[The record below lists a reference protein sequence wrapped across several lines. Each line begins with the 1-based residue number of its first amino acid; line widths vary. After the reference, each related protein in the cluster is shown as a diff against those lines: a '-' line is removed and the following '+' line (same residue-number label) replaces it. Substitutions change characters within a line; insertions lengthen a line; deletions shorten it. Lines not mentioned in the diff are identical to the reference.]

1 MLPTA
6 LELWQMVS
14 TFAITCFAWIFFRA
28 ASMQQAYDVL
38 GSIASRTL
46 FNAPAI
52 ASKRML
58 AFAVLGIMVTLAL
71 EWISREKQYGLQLDH
86 VRSRPVRYALYYGVI
101 AVIMLGA
108 PLSGGEFIYFQ
119 F

>member
-1 MLPTA
+1 
-6 LELWQMVS
+6 
-14 TFAITCFAWIFFRA
+14 
-28 ASMQQAYDVL
+28 
-38 GSIASRTL
+38 
-46 FNAPAI
+46 
-52 ASKRML
+52 ML